1 MGRVRVTRAGRT
13 ERVRKPHY
21 KLAVGDAV
29 SFVRPA
35 ARETGSLVSVVVVGM
50 PERRGPFAEASQ
62 CYRDVEDTA

>member
-35 ARETGSLVSVVVVGM
+35 ARETGSLVSVVVVAI
-50 PERRGPFAEASQ
+50 PERRGPFEEARQ
-62 CYRDVEDTA
+62 CYTDLAD